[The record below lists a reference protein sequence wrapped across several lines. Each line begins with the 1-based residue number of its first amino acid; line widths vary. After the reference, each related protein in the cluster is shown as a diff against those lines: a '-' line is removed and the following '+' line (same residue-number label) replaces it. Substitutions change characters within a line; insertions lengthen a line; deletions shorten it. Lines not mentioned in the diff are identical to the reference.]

1 MMGHRRKPYTPK
13 TFEST
18 GISNDTSANIYGSM
32 LESSAFK
39 DLSKNQRLL
48 YVYMKKQY
56 YGVKKPG
63 RDFPELEEMQGDD
76 LFYFN
81 LSLAVRYGLYSR
93 SNDRQ
98 FYADIKA
105 IEEHGFIKTVSN
117 GKSTKSRSIYKFI
130 GDWKFWKDSG

>member
-1 MMGHRRKPYTPK
+1 MGQRKKPYTPK
-13 TFEST
+13 AFEST
-18 GISNDTSANIYGSM
+18 GVSNDTSANIYGSM
-32 LESSAFK
+32 LESAAFK

-56 YGVKKPG
+56 YGTRKPG
-63 RDFPELEEMQGDD
+63 RDFPDMEQLQETD

-81 LSLAVRYGLYSR
+81 IALAVKYGLYSR

-105 IEEHGFIKTVSN
+105 IEQHGFIKTVSN
-117 GKSTKSRSIYKFI
+117 GKVTKSRSIYKFS
-130 GDWKFWKDSG
+130 GDWKRWQDTS